1 MILMIVIYLYYLIDD
16 NNIKNNGNGNTNL
29 K

>member
-1 MILMIVIYLYYLIDD
+1 MIVIYLYYLIDD
-16 NNIKNNGNGNTNL
+16 NNINNNTNGNTNL